1 MMHSPAIGVGYFLWR
16 RLRWA
21 LAALLA
27 NLALLA
33 VVYRV
38 FATAEY
44 RPFLVI
50 CTLLPLVIGSIHL
63 LGVFTYGPTDFGA
76 SNTGFPRYMLVQPMS
91 ARSMVG
97 WPMLYGALTVAFLCL
112 LTVRAAPFPPE
123 AKVPIG
129 IFAGFFIAS
138 LAWFQVSAWIS
149 FPFPVLRAIFVLVM
163 VTLLCGGGAWAI
175 GRRSSELL
183 VTSGYFAMALL
194 AYGVAVIGLS
204 RARCGGGQTW
214 SLAPLWERWLS
225 SLSKRK
231 SFRSPLRAQLWL
243 ELRRNTF
250 QLPLLTLFMCLPMAL
265 PLLGKQRNDIYIA
278 GVSISARM
286 MAVAILIAFPIFCS
300 GAFSAAMGKFDFWS
314 NKVPTFNSFY
324 ATRAF
329 STSGFIFTK
338 WLAAAISTLL
348 VWAILLALL
357 FVFFLSSTTAE
368 QAKILQLFGPSSV
381 AAAGRIALIV
391 LLLMFITWRNQVTG
405 FFIPM
410 LGRAWFTHT
419 LTAVS
424 WLQVAVLGGLGM
436 WAVKVPGLRERITSY
451 LPAILCAIAVVKVVI
466 AIGVVRMLRQRS
478 IVPASQW
485 KKLSTIWFGSAAV
498 LVAILCGIAGPRAM
512 LIPVA
517 ILMLPMV
524 RIALAPLTLSLNRH
538 R

>member
-1 MMHSPAIGVGYFLWR
+1 MKHSPAMGVGYFFWR
-16 RLRWA
+16 RARWA
-21 LAALLA
+21 LMALLA
-27 NLALLA
+27 NIALLA
-33 VVYRV
+33 IVSRV
-38 FATAEY
+38 FANAEY

-112 LTVRAAPFPPE
+112 LTFRAALFPPD
-123 AKVPIG
+123 AKIPIG

-138 LAWFQVSAWIS
+138 LAWFQVSAWIP
-149 FPFPVLRAIFVLVM
+149 FPFPVLRAVFVVLM

-175 GRRSSELL
+175 GRQRSEAL
-183 VTSGYFAMALL
+183 VTAGYFAMTLL
-194 AYGVAVIGLS
+194 AYAVAVVGLS

-214 SLAPLWERWLS
+214 SLAPLWERWVA
-225 SLSKRK
+225 SLSKRS

-243 ELRRNTF
+243 ELRRNTY

-265 PLLGKQRNDIYIA
+265 PLIGKQRNDIYIA
-278 GVSISARM
+278 GMSISARM
-286 MAVAILIAFPIFCS
+286 MAVAIVIAFPIFCS

-324 ATRAF
+324 STRAF
-329 STSGFIFTK
+329 STTSFIVTK
-338 WLAAAISTLL
+338 WLAAAVSTLL
-348 VWAILLALL
+348 VWAMLLALL
-357 FVFFLSSTTAE
+357 VLFFLTSTTAE
-368 QAKILQLFGPSSV
+368 QAKILQVFGPSTV
-381 AAAGRIALIV
+381 IAAGRIALIV

-405 FFIPM
+405 FYIPM
-410 LGRAWFTHT
+410 LGRAWFTNT

-424 WLQVAVLGGLGM
+424 WLQVMVLGGLGL
-436 WAVKVPGLRERITSY
+436 WAVKVPEVRERITSC
-451 LPAILCAIAVVKVVI
+451 LPAVVWAIAVVKVVI
-466 AIGVVRMLRQRS
+466 AIAVVRMLRQRS

-485 KKLSTIWFGSAAV
+485 KKLSTIWIGSALA
-498 LVAILCGIAGPRAM
+498 LLAILWGITGPHAM
-512 LIPVA
+512 LIPAA